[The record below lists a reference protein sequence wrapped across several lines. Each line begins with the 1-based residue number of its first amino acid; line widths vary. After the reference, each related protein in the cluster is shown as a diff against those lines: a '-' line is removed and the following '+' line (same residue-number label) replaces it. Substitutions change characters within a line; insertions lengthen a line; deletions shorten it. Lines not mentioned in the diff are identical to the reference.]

1 MTIMLFFMVGSIVMF
16 KGAIKIVLLCSNKEY
31 DSQFK
36 HQPRRFYKL
45 REH

>member
-16 KGAIKIVLLCSNKEY
+16 KGAIKIVPLCSNKEY